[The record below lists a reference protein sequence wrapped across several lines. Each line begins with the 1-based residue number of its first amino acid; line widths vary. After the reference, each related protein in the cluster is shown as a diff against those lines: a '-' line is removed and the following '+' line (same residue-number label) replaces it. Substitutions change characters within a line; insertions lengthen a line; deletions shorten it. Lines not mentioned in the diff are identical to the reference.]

1 MYGWSYVLV
10 VFACIFTFWAQL
22 KVSRAYGRYS
32 RVPNRRGITGAQ
44 AAGMIMRANGID
56 VPVEVIP
63 GKLSDHFDPSA
74 NVLRLSSEV
83 ANGSTVASVAI
94 AAHEVGHALQHAED
108 YTPIQIRGA
117 IVPVVNISS
126 KLAWPL
132 IVLGIILS
140 AAGRADGIGDTVLL
154 IGIILFAA
162 VVAFHLVT
170 LPVEL
175 NASRRAL
182 AQLEDAD
189 IVFEDE
195 TKGARR
201 VLKAAAMTYLA
212 ALAVA
217 LAQLIRLLVIRG
229 ED

>member
-1 MYGWSYVLV
+1 M
-10 VFACIFTFWAQL
+10 
-22 KVSRAYGRYS
+22 
-32 RVPNRRGITGAQ
+32 
-44 AAGMIMRANGID
+44 
-56 VPVEVIP
+56 
-63 GKLSDHFDPSA
+63 
-74 NVLRLSSEV
+74 
-83 ANGSTVASVAI
+83 
-94 AAHEVGHALQHAED
+94 
-108 YTPIQIRGA
+108 
-117 IVPVVNISS
+117 
-126 KLAWPL
+126 
-132 IVLGIILS
+132 
-140 AAGRADGIGDTVLL
+140 
-154 IGIILFAA
+154 
-162 VVAFHLVT
+162 T

-182 AQLEDAD
+182 AQLEAAD

>member
-1 MYGWSYVLV
+1 M
-10 VFACIFTFWAQL
+10 
-22 KVSRAYGRYS
+22 
-32 RVPNRRGITGAQ
+32 
-44 AAGMIMRANGID
+44 
-56 VPVEVIP
+56 
-63 GKLSDHFDPSA
+63 
-74 NVLRLSSEV
+74 
-83 ANGSTVASVAI
+83 
-94 AAHEVGHALQHAED
+94 
-108 YTPIQIRGA
+108 
-117 IVPVVNISS
+117 NISS

-162 VVAFHLVT
+162 VVAFHMVT

-182 AQLEDAD
+182 AQLEAAD